1 MPCSPRAL
9 LLAGVSLAVIT
20 TAGAAWAGE
29 EEAAAPTELDGVVV
43 TGGHVRTSAV
53 TGLDMSLRETPQSV
67 TIVGQEQIRDF
78 GLTNVNDL
86 LNQVTGVN
94 VERVETDRTY
104 YNSRGFDIT
113 NFQVD
118 GVGLPLIWGIQFGDL
133 DTVLFERVETVR
145 GANSMMTGTG
155 NPSATINYVRKRPT
169 AEFQASAALQYGS
182 WDAWRLEG
190 DVSGPL
196 NADGSLAGRLIY
208 ANEDRDSYLDYYGVN
223 RNVYGAL
230 LAWDVTPKLTAT
242 FGYSMQDNRTRGVL
256 WGALPL
262 VYSDGTRIDY
272 PVSASTSADW
282 TYWQVKDQTAFGE
295 VAYRFDNGWQL
306 KAIATYKRFE
316 EQAQLL
322 YAYGNPDPVTG
333 LGVLGMSGIYPSEY
347 DNYILDAYAS
357 GPFQLFG
364 RTHQLVVGG
373 QVSRSTGT
381 EHENFYGGTLVFPA
395 VNQWGDVQV
404 AEPTYPGA
412 YLAADQSD
420 RLSRVYAAAHLDV
433 TDRLKAVVGFNALA
447 LKSKG
452 FSYGADTRRDEEA
465 VSPYLG
471 VVYDLTP
478 TLSLYAS
485 YTDIFNP
492 QSEVDINHQTLAP
505 AHGKAYEAGIKSEWL
520 DRRLYVTAAVFRSE
534 QADLA
539 EWAGSFPNGQSYY
552 SGTDT
557 IVTGYELEASGALTD
572 QWTVTAGWT
581 ELTIEDDAGQD
592 TRLYLPRRT
601 FKATTRYTI
610 PSWRN
615 LTLGAA
621 LRWQDEVS
629 VQDIVLV
636 TQDAYA
642 TLDLMAGVDLTDRL
656 RATVNLRNAT
666 DEEHLTSLMWNQSYY
681 AAPRNVSLR
690 LDVRF

>member
-1 MPCSPRAL
+1 MPFSARAL
-9 LLAGVSLAVIT
+9 LLAGVSLAVIG
-20 TAGAAWAGE
+20 AGGACWA
-29 EEAAAPTELDGVVV
+29 EEAEAPTEVDGVVI

-67 TIVGQEQIRDF
+67 TIVDQETIRDF

-94 VERVETDRTY
+94 VEKVETDRTY

-169 AEFQASAALQYGS
+169 AEVQASGAIQYGS
-182 WDAWRLEG
+182 WDAWRLEA

-196 NADGSLAGRLIY
+196 NASGSLSGRLIY
-208 ANEDRDSYLDYYGVN
+208 ANDDRDSYLDYYGVN

-230 LAWDVTPKLTAT
+230 LAWEATPKATAT
-242 FGYSMQDNRTRGVL
+242 FGYSMQDNRARGVL

-262 VYSDGTRIDY
+262 VYSDGARIDY
-272 PVSASTSADW
+272 PVGASTSADW

-295 VAYRFDNGWQL
+295 FAYRFDSGWEA
-306 KAIATYKRFE
+306 KVIATYKRFQE
-316 EQAQLL
+316 EAQLL

-333 LGVLGMSGIYPSEY
+333 LGVFGMSGIYPSEY
-347 DNYILDAYAS
+347 ESYILDAYAS

-364 RTHQLVVGG
+364 RGHQLVVGG

-381 EHENFYGGTLVFPA
+381 EYENFYGGTLVFPA
-395 VNQWGDVQV
+395 VDQWGKAQV
-404 AEPTYPGA
+404 AEPVYPGA
-412 YLAADQSD
+412 YRASDQSD
-420 RLSRVYAAAHLDV
+420 RLSRFYAAAHFDV
-433 TDRLKAVVGFNALA
+433 TDRLKAVVGFNALS

-452 FSYGADTRRDEEA
+452 YSYGTETPRDEQA

-471 VVYDLTP
+471 VVFDLNP
-478 TLSLYAS
+478 HLSLYGS

-492 QSEVDINHQTLAP
+492 QSEVDINHQTLSP
-505 AHGKAYEAGIKSEWL
+505 AHGKSFEAGIKSEWL

-539 EWAGSFPNGQSYY
+539 EWAGTFPNGQSYY
-552 SGTDT
+552 TGTDT
-557 IVTGYELEASGALTD
+557 TVTGYELEATGAITD

-581 ELTIEDDAGQD
+581 QLEIEDDAGQD
-592 TRLYLPRRT
+592 TRPYLPRRS
-601 FKATTRYTI
+601 FKASTRYTI
-610 PSWRN
+610 PEWRN

-636 TQDAYA
+636 TQGSYA
-642 TLDLMAGVDLTDRL
+642 VVDLMAGVDLTDRL
-656 RATVNLRNAT
+656 RATLNLRNAT
-666 DEEHLTSLMWNQSYY
+666 DEEYLTSVMWNQSYY